1 MTQHG
6 DETSWTLVGR
16 AAAGDAGSREAFAR
30 IYGPVIS
37 AYLSARWRK
46 PPQHEEVLDAVNE
59 VFLQCF
65 KAGGA
70 LGGAEQRRAG
80 GFRAYLYG
88 ITRNVAGTLRRRSAL
103 DVGVEEETLERV
115 DAELSPSQ
123 TFDRAFAEAIT
134 REARYLMS
142 MWAATDSAAALRL
155 KALELMYEES
165 LPSREVAARLGLEP
179 EAVYPLLSRA
189 RKDFKA
195 ALLQVMAER
204 HLGETRPEIERRC
217 IDVLGALARH

>member
-1 MTQHG
+1 MERVDH
-6 DETSWTLVGR
+6 TSWTLVGR
-16 AAAGDAGSREAFAR
+16 AAAGEAGSREAFAR
-30 IYGPVIS
+30 VYGPVIS

-46 PPQHEEVLDAVNE
+46 PPQHEEVLDAVGE

-65 KAGGA
+65 KEGGA
-70 LGGAEQRRAG
+70 LGAAERRREG

-88 ITRNVAGTLRRRSAL
+88 VTRNVAGNLRRRGTHETQPEE
-103 DVGVEEETLERV
+103 GVPERA
-115 DAELSPSQ
+115 DSEISPSQ

-142 MWAATDSAAALRL
+142 MWAASDSGAATRL

-204 HLGETRPEIERRC
+204 HPGETRPEIERRC
-217 IDVLGALARH
+217 IEVLSALAPR